1 MRASW
6 RGEDKLPPQDEDI
19 QLVATTDGRITLARY
34 FDDLWV
40 EEYMNAIIDV
50 AYWMP
55 IPVLPNE

>member
-34 FDDLWV
+34 SDDLWV
-40 EEYMNAIIDV
+40 EEYTNTIIDV

-55 IPVLPNE
+55 IPVTPNE

>member
-19 QLVATTDGRITLARY
+19 QVVYTIDGRITLARY

-40 EEYMNAIIDV
+40 DEYSNAIIDV

-55 IPVLPNE
+55 IPVTPNE